1 MTFGLQPCNLSGRNW
16 VFMTDMDEIKE
27 IIDGCIQGEKRAQD
41 RLYKKFASLLFGICL
56 RYTKNKMEA
65 QDVLQDVFVKIYNN
79 IHTYHHDGSFEGWM
93 RRIAVNT
100 SITNYRRNLKH
111 AYQDDVDDVVRSKD
125 EPVYAED
132 LEYTAEEMM
141 NCIQKLP
148 MGYKTVFNLYVVE
161 GFMHKEISDMLGI
174 DVNTSKSQLSR
185 AKTYLQKELQAIS
198 KIKSTVR

>member
-1 MTFGLQPCNLSGRNW
+1 MI
-16 VFMTDMDEIKE
+16 DMDEIKE
-27 IIDGCIQGEKRAQD
+27 IIDGCIRGEKRAQD
-41 RLYKKFASLLFGICL
+41 RLYKKFSSLLFGICL

-111 AYQDDVDDVVRSKD
+111 AYQDDVDEVVRSKD

-185 AKTYLQKELQAIS
+185 AKTYLQKELQSIS
-198 KIKSTVR
+198 KIKSNVR

>member
-1 MTFGLQPCNLSGRNW
+1 
-16 VFMTDMDEIKE
+16 MDEYRE
-27 IIDGCIQGEKRAQD
+27 LIDGCIKGEKRAQD
-41 RLYKKFASLLFGICL
+41 QLYRKFSSLLFGICL

-65 QDVLQDVFVKIYNN
+65 QDVLQDVFVKVYNN
-79 IHTYHHDGSFEGWM
+79 IHTYHHDGSFEGWL

-111 AYQDDVDDVVRSKD
+111 AYQEDVDDLIRMKD

-141 NCIQKLP
+141 GCIQKLP

-161 GFMHKEISDMLGI
+161 GMMHKEISEMLGI

-185 AKTYLQKELQAIS
+185 AKTYLQKELNAIS
-198 KIKSTVR
+198 KIKSTAR